1 MAPPAVPAH
10 DAPVPRRR
18 AIPVYVAV
26 LAVLAL
32 GLGAL
37 TAELPPSAELP
48 LLVALVACVLLS
60 DLVDLDLFGRGTF
73 TPGTVATIALAVA
86 FGPFRPLVAEGAV
99 AGQSLLPRKPLLRS
113 GFDLAL
119 ALCGIAAAGAA
130 RYAVAGGLGPIV
142 AAVAGGCAY
151 YVVNAVLLST
161 LWMLDERISPLQ
173 AWRERLAWAAPHYLG
188 YGLLAGLMLVAERGA
203 GLAVL
208 AMAGVP
214 FAILWLGQKQ
224 YLDRTRKG
232 VEELRT
238 SHAELEQAHE
248 TLRELLAEKEDL
260 LQRIRQ
266 GLGRHRRLPGPDH
279 RGEGPLHRGSHGAG
293 RRLRRAPRPR
303 ARAGRARPGAVALG
317 GVIHD
322 IGKVGVRDDVLLKPG
337 KLDPAQWLEMSRHP
351 EIATYILDGLELPRI
366 AKDIARHHHERF
378 DGGGYPDALAGRRH
392 PAARPHPH
400 GRRHPR
406 RDDHQ
411 AALPG
416 RPDLRRGA
424 RRGPP
429 SRGRAVLPAGR
440 GRARAKPRAR
450 PDRLARGPGDG
461 RRPARRGLG
470 PPCRR

>member
-86 FGPFRPLVAEGAV
+86 FGPFGPLVAEGAV
-99 AGQSLLPRKPLLRS
+99 AGQSLLRRKPLLRC
-113 GFDLAL
+113 GFDLGAL

-130 RYAVAGGLGPIV
+130 RVAVAGGLGPIV

-161 LWMLDERISPLQ
+161 VWMLDERISPLQ

-188 YGLLAGLMLVAERGA
+188 YGLLAGLMLVAERAA

-208 AMAGVP
+208 AMAGIP

-238 SHAELEQAHE
+238 SHAELEQANE

-266 GLGRHRRLPGPDH
+266 ASVATVASL
-279 RGEGPLHRGSHGAG
+279 
-293 RRLRRAPRPR
+293 
-303 ARAGRARPGAVALG
+303 ART
-317 GVIHD
+317 I
-322 IGKVGVRDDVLLKPG
+322 
-337 KLDPAQWLEMSRHP
+337 E
-351 EIATYILDGLELPRI
+351 
-366 AKDIARHHHERF
+366 AKDPYTAGHTERVA
-378 DGGGYPDALAGRRH
+378 GY
-392 PAARPHPH
+392 
-400 GRRHPR
+400 
-406 RDDHQ
+406 
-411 AALPG
+411 
-416 RPDLRRGA
+416 
-424 RRGPP
+424 
-429 SRGRAVLPAGR
+429 AV
-440 GRARAKPRAR
+440 
-450 PDRLARGPGDG
+450 RLAREL
-461 RRPARRGLG
+461 GLAG
-470 PPCRR
+470 HDLE